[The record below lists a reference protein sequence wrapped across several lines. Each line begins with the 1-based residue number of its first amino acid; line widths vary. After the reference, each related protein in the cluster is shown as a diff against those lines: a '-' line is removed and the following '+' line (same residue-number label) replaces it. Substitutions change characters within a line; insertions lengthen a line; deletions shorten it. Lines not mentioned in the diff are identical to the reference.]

1 MPMNNNSQI
10 HVIEL
15 LRAIDSPTISNAIE
29 KFKVRNQTE
38 GYASGELICRF
49 PELPPMVGY
58 AVTCIVDTTSPEP
71 TGPNRLTDL
80 YDAVAGAPKPA
91 VVVMQNQGPSRV
103 RSCMVGDMVCT
114 SLQKL
119 GVAGLVTDGGVRDL
133 GGIRKRAP
141 GFQVFAAGVVVSHGL
156 PNYLDV
162 NTPVTICGLPI
173 QPGGLLHGD
182 ESGVVSIPLEIVEP
196 VLEQAKV
203 VLKKESDLIDFLNS
217 ASFNLEELKYRIT
230 H

>member
-1 MPMNNNSQI
+1 MTKTMPD

-15 LRAIDSPTISNAIE
+15 LRGIDSPTISNAIE
-29 KFKVRNQTE
+29 KFQVRNQTE

-49 PELPPMVGY
+49 PELPPIVGY

-71 TGPNRLTDL
+71 AGPNRLADL
-80 YDAVAGAPKPA
+80 FDIVASAPKPA
-91 VVVMQNQGPSRV
+91 VVVMQNQGPRRA
-103 RSCMVGDMVCT
+103 RSCMVGDLVCT
-114 SLQKL
+114 SLHKL
-119 GVAGLVTDGGVRDL
+119 GVAGLMTDGGVRDL

-156 PNYLDV
+156 PTYLDV
-162 NTPVTICGLPI
+162 NTPVAICGLPVR
-173 QPGGLLHGD
+173 PGELLHGD
-182 ESGVVSIPLEIVEP
+182 ESGVVSIPLEIVEQ
-196 VLEQAKV
+196 VVEQAKA
-203 VLKKESDLIDFLNS
+203 VLKKENELIDFLNS